1 MGNSKCYYIFRLRKE
16 NKNDKRVRKIRF
28 NYRNN

>member
-1 MGNSKCYYIFRLRKE
+1 MGNSKCYYIFRLRKK